1 MAAVPTGPTGIET
14 LPACTGRPVGVAYI
28 AGSGS

>member
-1 MAAVPTGPTGIET
+1 MAAVPTGPTGIEM
-14 LPACTGRPVGVAYI
+14 LPASTRRPVGVAHI